1 MNMKTLVRILGWLA
15 SISGIIWVLSMC
27 VGMAIA
33 DITGEAKFMY
43 IIFSISAVAM
53 VWFGGAWMITFEIQ
67 SDRELKELQERHIKE
82 MQNW

>member
-67 SDRELKELQERHIKE
+67 SDRELKKEQENFINYLQNK
-82 MQNW
+82 